1 MRGLRR
7 VFWLFPVVVFFVM
20 LWAWGLRNHPAE
32 KLGVV
37 ARFPVIIIDV
47 SVVDDHVNV
56 ETASTNSRFFYALI
70 RHSQE
75 NAVFEGKPALN
86 ATEACLWAN
95 YNLSAVGQI
104 VSHWERPIAVINR
117 QIFSIIDVAKHYR
130 HIFVNVGRFRGL
142 GIRFL
147 SVVERKPEQEKYVR
161 SYARYN
167 SWSFPIIMYR
177 ELRVHVKGVEGHK
190 HRLAGNELDEK
201 QCVIGCGKALGS
213 LSGDLSIGST
223 GLHLAQLSVDSAPLK
238 EGGNERESSN
248 YRKNPRR
255 YYQPSSYF
263 YQRCFL
269 GFFVIGLGA
278 ALLRLSMELL
288 YKADEAPRLYPAGV
302 VILIMA
308 IAFITHGGFYL
319 FVGVWGLPGLYVL

>member
-32 KLGVV
+32 K
-37 ARFPVIIIDV
+37 
-47 SVVDDHVNV
+47 
-56 ETASTNSRFFYALI
+56 
-70 RHSQE
+70 
-75 NAVFEGKPALN
+75 
-86 ATEACLWAN
+86 
-95 YNLSAVGQI
+95 
-104 VSHWERPIAVINR
+104 
-117 QIFSIIDVAKHYR
+117 
-130 HIFVNVGRFRGL
+130 
-142 GIRFL
+142 
-147 SVVERKPEQEKYVR
+147 
-161 SYARYN
+161 
-167 SWSFPIIMYR
+167 
-177 ELRVHVKGVEGHK
+177 
-190 HRLAGNELDEK
+190 LDEK

-255 YYQPSSYF
+255 YSQPSSYI